1 MQCLW
6 RNMAVGYNTQ
16 LWYCVG
22 VIPNC
27 GMTQLYCLSWSSTD
41 WRDLACP
48 PPIWPTATCM
58 LPSFN
63 NFLYFFWLL
72 FLATLDGWGW
82 LYHCWLLT
90 ILNYYVTTESYS
102 FWWVEDLTWPPHACQ
117 TSWQGHCLFPI
128 NAGHH
133 MSPTPTYHS
142 LVLSIYN
149 PNPKHC
155 QRHNGQILS
164 TLEHI
169 RWQSAHPIILLLVH
183 VDIASVNMY

>member
-1 MQCLW
+1 MYHPSSHAQCAVHTHVLQCLW
-6 RNMAVGYNTQ
+6 RIW
-16 LWYCVG
+16 LWG

-90 ILNYYVTTESYS
+90 ILNYNVTTESYS

-149 PNPKHC
+149 PNPKH
-155 QRHNGQILS
+155 
-164 TLEHI
+164 
-169 RWQSAHPIILLLVH
+169 
-183 VDIASVNMY
+183 IASSGTTDRSCQH